1 MKCVGLFWRPAEA
14 QARAMELTPG
24 DKLTLKAEPTNE
36 FDPNAVMV
44 FTEDDVHI
52 GYVPKEDAPFFKGVD
67 PLPTGVFQEFV
78 QLEGSS
84 AVHLYFD
91 LEEAKADDA

>member
-1 MKCVGLFWRPAEA
+1 MKCVGLFYRPAEA
-14 QARAMELTPG
+14 QERAMELTPG
-24 DKLTLKAEPTNE
+24 DKLTLKPEPDNHV
-36 FDPNAVMV
+36 DPNAVMV

-52 GYVPKEDAPFFKGVD
+52 GYVPKEEAPFLKGMD
-67 PLPTGVFQEFV
+67 PMPVGIFQEFV

-91 LEEAKADDA
+91 LDDA